1 MFLNCGVGENS
12 FESLLDC
19 KEIKPVN
26 PKGDQSW
33 IFIERT
39 DADGEAPIFWL
50 PDAKNWFIGKT
61 PDTVKDWSQGEKG
74 MTEDEIVG
82 WHYWLDGYEFE
93 QTLGVGDGQGSL
105 AVHGV
110 VKSQTRLSNWT
121 ELNWWVRLFLLKW
134 VFEEVLIFLKLINN

>member
-12 FESLLDC
+12 FESPLDH

-61 PDTVKDWSQGEKG
+61 PDAVKDWSQGEKG

-121 ELNWWVRLFLLKW
+121 VLNWWVRLLLLKW